1 MSVLGDPK
9 AKNGFSE
16 EGTQPRGAIDQ
27 ADLSRLGHCPYV
39 RIEHGLAVPPR
50 PAASHMLHAR
60 RGQSSSDISS
70 AFGSRWCRFGSP
82 WWKQILCFIDDFLAK
97 VPAQILR
104 SPQVDPAPIEQGRK
118 LPFKSGHGK
127 EAGRAARQELNQKIK
142 IALRCGV
149 GMERGSEDGET
160 LDAVL
165 KAEGGQAFRVEVR
178 GCYCCLRVASSS
190 PHGRTEICL
199 NPRNPVL
206 MALWGLADAGTG
218 RSTSVSLCRP

>member
-60 RGQSSSDISS
+60 RGQFSSDISS

-104 SPQVDPAPIEQGRK
+104 SSAGRPCTHRTGAKAAVQVWPWQGGRACGPAGIQPEDQDRFAVWRWHGARTRRRRDVGCRSQGRRWPSVQSRSSGLLL
-118 LPFKSGHGK
+118 LPPS
-127 EAGRAARQELNQKIK
+127 
-142 IALRCGV
+142 
-149 GMERGSEDGET
+149 SE
-160 LDAVL
+160 
-165 KAEGGQAFRVEVR
+165 
-178 GCYCCLRVASSS
+178 
-190 PHGRTEICL
+190 
-199 NPRNPVL
+199 
-206 MALWGLADAGTG
+206 
-218 RSTSVSLCRP
+218 